1 MNKSLRWKLILA
13 FLLVFVAGVAC
24 GFFGAVHMHQAFFAH
39 MAPDSMAQHMKQR
52 LRVEL
57 RLTPDQMQQISP
69 IVDRAGGQLKTTRE
83 QTMRSVHEIFIQM
96 HREIQPFLTPEQRGK
111 LEDME
116 KRHRRLLHRHG
127 FMPPGPPPPSPDDR
141 S

>member
-13 FLLVFVAGVAC
+13 FLLVFVAGAAC
-24 GFFGAVHMHQAFFAH
+24 GFFGAVHMHQTFFAH
-39 MAPDSMAQHMKQR
+39 MAPESMAQHMKQR

-69 IVDRAGGQLKTTRE
+69 VVDRAAGQLKTTRE
-83 QTMRSVHEIFIQM
+83 ETMRGVHEIFIQM
-96 HREIQPFLTPEQRGK
+96 HREMQPFLTPEQRGK

-116 KRHRRLLHRHG
+116 KRHRQLLHRHG
-127 FMPPGPPPPSPDDR
+127 FMPPGSPPPSPDDR